1 METFKDLKAN
11 NCSYQAV
18 VAAFD
23 GVDGVIRGTQADIL
37 CLDNMGTTVTDLGI
51 WGKALSHNEMVAWST
66 CR

>member
-11 NCSYQAV
+11 NCSY
-18 VAAFD
+18 
-23 GVDGVIRGTQADIL
+23 QADIL